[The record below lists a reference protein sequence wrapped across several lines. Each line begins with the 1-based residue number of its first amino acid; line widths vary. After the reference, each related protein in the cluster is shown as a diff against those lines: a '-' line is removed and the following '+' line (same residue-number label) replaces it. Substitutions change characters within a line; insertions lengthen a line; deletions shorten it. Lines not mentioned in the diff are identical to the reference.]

1 MMMNRPGP
9 VRPTRPARCLIL
21 PTEWG
26 SPRLKPTSRSGM
38 SMPISMALVL
48 AMPRMSPARS
58 ASSIRSRRISPD
70 R

>member
-1 MMMNRPGP
+1 MMNRPGP
-9 VRPTRPARCLIL
+9 VRPTRPARCLTL

-26 SPRLKPTSRSGM
+26 SPRLKPTCKSGM

-48 AMPRMSPARS
+48 AIPLMSPARS
-58 ASSIRSRRISPD
+58 ASSIRSRRIRPE